1 MGTKKV
7 CTMFLGQYLKKL
19 ITTLVLY
26 NLQST
31 FTLCLFFNDNI
42 IINSIIKAVLL
53 LVSSLYRKE
62 TKGLRS

>member
-19 ITTLVLY
+19 IPTLVFY

-31 FTLCLFFNDNI
+31 FTPVFFYDTI

-53 LVSSLYRKE
+53 LASSLYRKIN
-62 TKGLRS
+62 